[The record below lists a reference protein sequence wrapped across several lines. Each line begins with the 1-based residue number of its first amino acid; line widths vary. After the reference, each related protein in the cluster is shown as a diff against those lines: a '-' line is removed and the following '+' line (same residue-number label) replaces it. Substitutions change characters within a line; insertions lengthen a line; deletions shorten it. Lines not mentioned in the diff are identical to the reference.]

1 MDKQV
6 LDFVTEQTHALIAAP
21 SCCKEAKEAAQS
33 WLAAVGT
40 EKETEETKKYI
51 DERAAQREKE
61 LKALPNA
68 SKEFVELEM
77 MRIKADVANSYM
89 AYLWYSDL
97 LKDCKTREEG
107 EKVAN

>member
-1 MDKQV
+1 MNNYMKGR
-6 LDFVTEQTHALIAAP
+6 LFPKAGSFL
-21 SCCKEAKEAAQS
+21 EAGRNVKGS
-33 WLAAVGT
+33 F
-40 EKETEETKKYI
+40 EETKKYI

-107 EKVAN
+107 GNISIRC